1 MRNVAIYWSARLKTC
16 CVTLRT
22 HHTNVRKYPNSASTF
37 CPSIECVPFFSRI
50 FDDSY
55 DWLIILGVTGISL
68 GRQIRDD
75 CRRTFVVEVMLSA
88 GLNLYGLDLE
98 RMYYYSR
105 RDSVLR
111 RLTVDR
117 VLPIYGN

>member
-1 MRNVAIYWSARLKTC
+1 M
-16 CVTLRT
+16 
-22 HHTNVRKYPNSASTF
+22 
-37 CPSIECVPFFSRI
+37 PFFSCI

>member
-1 MRNVAIYWSARLKTC
+1 
-16 CVTLRT
+16 
-22 HHTNVRKYPNSASTF
+22 
-37 CPSIECVPFFSRI
+37 
-50 FDDSY
+50 
-55 DWLIILGVTGISL
+55 
-68 GRQIRDD
+68 
-75 CRRTFVVEVMLSA
+75 MLSA